1 MPSTLRLSLWAAAAA
16 VFATLAGTLVAVR
29 GESLG
34 HEVVLLL
41 AEQDRSDALDAEV
54 AANDHQRRE
63 TQELIDE
70 LIDGRLS
77 LAGAAEA
84 LHQIE
89 LDSHG
94 DFRLIRHAYRG
105 LPEEEAAYC
114 HALHWALRR
123 LPCDPAAAGRVR
135 DRLRAEF
142 AAHFHHLPPARQP
155 A

>member
-1 MPSTLRLSLWAAAAA
+1 MPSMLRLSLCAAAAA

-34 HEVVLLL
+34 HEVVVFL
-41 AEQDRSDALDAEV
+41 AERDRSDALDAEV
-54 AANDHQRRE
+54 TANYHQRRE
-63 TQELIDE
+63 KQELTDE
-70 LIDGRLS
+70 LVAGRLS
-77 LAGAAEA
+77 LAEAADA
-84 LHQIE
+84 LRQIE
-89 LDSHG
+89 LDCHG
-94 DFRLIRHAYRG
+94 DFRMVRHAYRG

-123 LPCDPAAAGRVR
+123 LPRDPAAAGRVR

-142 AAHFHHLPPARQP
+142 AAHFHHPPPERQP